1 MKSNMMIRLVAFDL
15 DGTIGNTVPMC
26 IQACKEAVEPYI
38 MRELSDTEVEQTFG
52 LNEEGMIK
60 QLVGSE
66 SWENALKDFYTIYSK
81 IHEICPQ
88 PFSGIRD
95 LIEDLKSKAIFIAL
109 ITGKGERSCD
119 ITLRKFG
126 MENCFDQIL
135 TGNPQRNTKS
145 EAIRHLLYKYKLQP
159 CEMLYIGD
167 AVSDISA
174 CVKNSVCCL
183 SAAWATS
190 DKIAVGL
197 EERNPNR
204 VFYSIQPLK
213 EFLSD
218 YLREFNT
225 QKDETI
231 F

>member
-1 MKSNMMIRLVAFDL
+1 MIRLIAFDL

-26 IQACKEAVEPYI
+26 IQACKKAVEPYI
-38 MRELSDTEVEQTFG
+38 MRELSDTEIEQTFG

-60 QLVGSE
+60 QLVGNE
-66 SWENALKDFYTIYSK
+66 SWESALKDFYTIYNE

-88 PFSGIRD
+88 PFSGIWD
-95 LIEDLKSKAIFIAL
+95 LIEELKSKAISIAL

-126 MENCFDQIL
+126 MEYCFDQII

-145 EAIRHLLYKYKLQP
+145 DAIRNLLHKHQLQP

-174 CVKNSVCCL
+174 CVENNVCCL
-183 SAAWATS
+183 SAAWSTS
-190 DKIAVGL
+190 DKIASDL
-197 EERNPNR
+197 EERNQNM
-204 VFYSIQPLK
+204 VFYSIRLLK

-218 YLREFNT
+218 YLC
-225 QKDETI
+225 KS
-231 F
+231 